1 METQKDNQQK
11 WWVPAIMYYVR
22 VTTWIALPIIS
33 VLILDRY
40 IDISASRSL
49 FALALISAFALS
61 VYGILNEVKR
71 YKKSLD
77 TKDPL

>member
-33 VLILDRY
+33 VLVLDRY

-49 FALALISAFALS
+49 FALALISAFVLS

-77 TKDPL
+77 TKDSL

>member
-1 METQKDNQQK
+1 METHNDNHQK

-22 VTTWIALPIIS
+22 VTAWIALPIIS
-33 VLILDRY
+33 VLVLDIY
-40 IDISASRSL
+40 VDISASRSL
-49 FALALISAFALS
+49 FILAIISAFILS
-61 VYGILNEVKR
+61 VFGILNEVKR